1 MQIKSNKAATDIDV
15 RIGQRIAALRVNRRM
30 SQTELGTAI
39 GVTFQQ
45 VQKYEKGRNR
55 VGGGRLQ
62 QIATALGVRV
72 SDFYGDEQPAGGDA
86 TVVFDLLRDP
96 HGIRIARALQSANS
110 AEARNAIVGVVEAVA
125 SSFARPVAA

>member
-1 MQIKSNKAATDIDV
+1 MLSKSTKAATDVDAS
-15 RIGQRIAALRVNRRM
+15 IGQRIAALRIAKRM

-72 SDFYGDEQPAGGDA
+72 SDFYGDDQPAGGDSTA
-86 TVVFDLLRDP
+86 IFDLLRDP
-96 HGIRIARALQSANS
+96 HGVRIARALQSAQTV
-110 AEARNAIVGVVEAVA
+110 EARNAIVGVVEAVA